1 MANEDTRRLKGK
13 VALVTGASRGIG
25 KAIAL
30 RYVQEGAR
38 VFVCGRDSSDLSKAV
53 EEIGRVGADIDGTA
67 GDVSQIDE
75 VRRIVA
81 AAQARFGAIDILVNN
96 ASILGPRVPIVEYP
110 PADWQRVLDV
120 NLTGLYLMT
129 QLVVQEMLARR
140 RGSIINLTSGVGR
153 TGKARWG
160 AYAVAKFGVEG
171 FSQVLADE
179 LKGSGVRVNV
189 VNPSAT
195 RTAMRAAAYPEEDP
209 LTLPVPEAISE
220 IFVYLASDE
229 SANIHGKSLEARNWL
244 ASVQN

>member
-38 VFVCGRDSSDLSKAV
+38 VFVCARDSSALTKAV
-53 EEIGRVGADIDGTA
+53 DEIRRVGADIDGTA
-67 GDVSQIDE
+67 GDVGRIDD

-110 PADWQRVLDV
+110 PVDWQRVLDV
-120 NLTGLYLMT
+120 NLTGLYLTT
-129 QLVVQEMLARR
+129 QLVARGMLARG

-209 LTLPVPEAISE
+209 LTLPMPEAISE
-220 IFVYLASDE
+220 IFVYLASDQAAE
-229 SANIHGKSLEARNWL
+229 VHGKSLEARDWL
-244 ASVQN
+244 APDKN